1 MPKIKRVDVLDDLE
15 FKGGAEGGREVEAT
29 EEREFAVGGKS
40 YITYLCADNA
50 KRFDEAMAE
59 WTRYAEVVEATR
71 EQVAARKA
79 RSTAGG
85 QARRD
90 RAASAKIREW
100 AQEQSFDPPVSERGR
115 IPGNV
120 LEAYYR
126 THPEERP
133 APVA

>member
-15 FKGGAEGGREVEAT
+15 FRGGAEGGREVEAT
-29 EEREFAVGGKS
+29 EERAFSVGGKS
-40 YITYLCADNA
+40 YITYLCVSNA

-59 WTRYAEVVEATR
+59 WTQYAEAVEAPGPARTT
-71 EQVAARKA
+71 ARKSSGA
-79 RSTAGG
+79 AQT
-85 QARRD
+85 RRD

-100 AQEQSFDPPVSERGR
+100 AQGQNFDPPVSERGR

-120 LEAYYR
+120 LEAYYG

-133 APVA
+133 ASVA